1 MLKNYSIPARCNGRR
16 NGESDEISSAPLAR
30 ARLNTR
36 FRQNGRVRAHKI
48 FTKARNLA
56 VLRTIVDFSTATTCY
71 RREWSNAGACST
83 YESCKITGR
92 RKRDLHV
99 PATFSPFATHFM
111 TVYPH
116 RTTLKIYI
124 LSSPVTR
131 RWSSSVEFVRVQTD
145 LSDIYFVRTTD
156 NADSADRKHGS
167 AVSRWNLQTTAQ
179 FRNVRVRPRRFF
191 VENNVFSPN
200 KSTF

>member
-1 MLKNYSIPARCNGRR
+1 MEEGTENRMKYRR
-16 NGESDEISSAPLAR
+16 PRSHVSAVWTHVSDKTTASEHEIFIK
-30 ARLNTR
+30 T
-36 FRQNGRVRAHKI
+36 
-48 FTKARNLA
+48 RNLA
-56 VLRTIVDFSTATTCY
+56 VLRTIVDFSTAMTCY

-92 RKRDLHV
+92 RKRALHV

-111 TVYPH
+111 AVYPPH
-116 RTTLKIYI
+116 RTSLQIYI
-124 LSSPVTR
+124 LSSTVR
-131 RWSSSVEFVRVQTD
+131 RRCSSSAEFVRVQTN

-179 FRNVRVRPRRFF
+179 FRNVRVRPQRFF
-191 VENNVFSPN
+191 VESNGFSPN